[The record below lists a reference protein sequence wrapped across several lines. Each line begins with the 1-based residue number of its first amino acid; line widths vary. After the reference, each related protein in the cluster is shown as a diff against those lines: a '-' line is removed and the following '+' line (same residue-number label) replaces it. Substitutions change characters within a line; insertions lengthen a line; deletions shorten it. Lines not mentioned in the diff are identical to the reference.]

1 MLCWWWPLN
10 LPRWNYE
17 AYQMFLWVREV
28 HMRVA
33 RIPFLVFGKAPIFA
47 GCMCELLNVIRIAQI
62 LKHLDDLMGI
72 NDVTTQ
78 SAREFHID

>member
-1 MLCWWWPLN
+1 
-10 LPRWNYE
+10 
-17 AYQMFLWVREV
+17 MFLWVREV

-33 RIPFLVFGKAPIFA
+33 RIPFLVFGKAPVLA
-47 GCMCELLNVIRIAQI
+47 GCVSELLNVLRVAQI

-72 NDVTTQ
+72 NDVTSQ